1 MNEYHGACEDC
12 IAYIRCC
19 AHSNFISKICDL
31 LRKYDSCRPSLLSPS
46 PYFSTPPQTSFA
58 DDTNTIPSRNG
69 ARCSSAGSRCVAAFV
84 LFYDF
89 FPAGNFFLRL
99 FPFLLLRYS
108 LSSRFLATVRCV
120 GTRGASLFI
129 ILILR
134 FYFVFLRTFFARLG
148 IQIREGKRISVLIS
162 LYICARL

>member
-1 MNEYHGACEDC
+1 MNITERPKVVSHIFVVVHILISYQRFVTCCENM
-12 IAYIRCC
+12 IPVALL
-19 AHSNFISKICDL
+19 SSPL
-31 LRKYDSCRPSLLSPS
+31 LRIFLR
-46 PYFSTPPQTSFA
+46 PQTSFT

-89 FPAGNFFLRL
+89 LPAGNFFLRL
-99 FPFLLLRYS
+99 SSFLLLRYS
-108 LSSRFLATVRCV
+108 LSSCFLATVRCV

-148 IQIREGKRISVLIS
+148 IQIQEGKRISVLIS